1 MSNSAA
7 SEAYP
12 GVLFISLAR
21 KNAVIISAGPN
32 DDPSST
38 LVTLAGKGD
47 GEGQFNSPA
56 GPSPFFNGL

>member
-1 MSNSAA
+1 MSNSAS